1 MNLKTKTNT
10 VKQILSKV
18 MLLIM
23 LLVYLLNLSACRD
36 PNCVKGDFY
45 ALSIIPSYSKNVIK
59 VVAKTNYFALNNI
72 KFDLYIGLKESK
84 GFLSTLKMN
93 DVSQNDLHVVDKETK
108 ESYYV
113 LAVTTDDVYYAYDKN
128 SDFYQYI
135 YDNMTILKEISVRD
149 EEKFPYVK
157 KWNGKDIS
165 YSESIT
171 IPNDLIKKEDGQI
184 ILILGKV
191 FEVEGNYFVKYYDTL
206 EIKLEYIID
215 QKHMIRLSFIGYE
228 RY

>member
-10 VKQILSKV
+10 VKQILAKV

-45 ALSIIPSYSKNVIK
+45 ALSVIPSYSDNVIK
-59 VVAKTNYFALNNI
+59 VVSKTNYFELNNI
-72 KFDLYIGLKESK
+72 TFDLYIGLKEIK
-84 GFLSTLKMN
+84 GFLSTNKMN
-93 DVSQNDLHVVDKETK
+93 NVSQNDLQVVDKEAK

-113 LAVTTDDVYYAYDKN
+113 VAVTTDDVFYAYDKD

-135 YDNMTILKEISVRD
+135 YDNMTILKEISVKD

-157 KWNGKDIS
+157 KWHGKDIS

-171 IPNDLIKKEDGQI
+171 IPKDLIKNENGQI

-191 FEVEGNYFVKYYDTL
+191 FEIEGSYCVKYYDTL

-215 QKHMIRLSFIGYE
+215 QKYMIRLSFLGYE